1 MDVSNILE
9 YLKTFLLG
17 PFLISFVSNSI
28 PFISLPYLLVIIGFA
43 FKFTSL
49 HDRILVVFFSALG
62 ASLGKILIYFIGKG
76 FSKFLGQSSKKNLEL
91 FNKIASKS
99 LPLAIFVFAALPL
112 PDDVLYL
119 PLGLSGF
126 SLLTYFISV
135 FLGKLFLKSLVVF
148 YGSLLILAGEELGYH
163 TIPAFI
169 ALSILFSYY
178 VIKIDWSKV
187 IKAHM
192 EGGLKKS
199 VACLMLELS
208 LISRKLIVSIKAIF
222 TLLKKLSK
230 IVIQDFTNFFRR
242 CPRQL

>member
-1 MDVSNILE
+1 MDAGSILE

-28 PFISLPYLLVIIGFA
+28 PFVSLPYLLVIIGFA

-62 ASLGKILIYFIGKG
+62 ASLGKILIYFIGRG

-99 LPLAIFVFAALPL
+99 LALAVFVFAALPL
-112 PDDVLYL
+112 PDDVLYI
-119 PLGLSGF
+119 PLGFSGF
-126 SLLTYFISV
+126 SLIIYFISV

-148 YGSLLILAGEELGYH
+148 YGSLLFLASEEFGYH
-163 TIPAFI
+163 TIPVFA
-169 ALSILFSYY
+169 ALSILLSYY

-187 IKAHM
+187 IEAHI

-199 VACLMLELS
+199 ITCLMLELS
-208 LISRKLIVSIKAIF
+208 LINRRLVASIKA
-222 TLLKKLSK
+222 LL
-230 IVIQDFTNFFRR
+230 T
-242 CPRQL
+242 